1 MYIKASLTIL
11 LSLQSTSAVFGV
23 LEDEVNKMTKR
34 IEMNPTSRIKQ
45 VKLLNIEGFI
55 RNKKIDAQNVIYR
68 KPMCVCY
75 MFIKILTYLLT

>member
-1 MYIKASLTIL
+1 MYIKASLTML

-55 RNKKIDAQNVIYR
+55 RNKK
-68 KPMCVCY
+68 
-75 MFIKILTYLLT
+75 